1 MLPEL
6 PFGRLTTAPTER
18 FFTSN
23 VILWPRLGL
32 EADLK
37 KKRRRRFRFWL
48 KVLAGVEQH
57 QKGNEV
63 FERKYVQPS
72 VSNFYRIPPDPLLRL
87 NSALHSSRF
96 RFDSGTLDKDFQD
109 GEA

>member
-37 KKRRRRFRFWL
+37 KRRGDADSFL
-48 KVLAGVEQH
+48 VE
-57 QKGNEV
+57 
-63 FERKYVQPS
+63 S
-72 VSNFYRIPPDPLLRL
+72 VDWS
-87 NSALHSSRF
+87 
-96 RFDSGTLDKDFQD
+96 
-109 GEA
+109 